1 MLRNYP
7 VSRAS
12 PMPATG
18 RIFYDFLMQNVKIP
32 ASAGHI
38 LWYGNAKDQVSKPDQ
53 FALRGDIPVGRTLE
67 LVSLTGKPVGAP
79 YTFTGKESCVLVS
92 DLSPAS
98 LRELGIPANARGK
111 DKVFNNNFRE
121 YDALPE
127 LTKYSNE
134 LAALSVPKSLS
145 SYLAGV
151 QGNVNY
157 SERDVLNNLIN
168 CFDNPGGPEMMHILH
183 GNHLAWAALAYI
195 REKGNVSGEVS
206 AEFNGQNPADFY
218 AKDFGTV
225 LPMMFFALASLG
237 KDPMEYYRTLD
248 VEIYDADK
256 VANSMRQYMPK

>member
-7 VSRAS
+7 ISKAS

-18 RIFYDFLMQNVKIP
+18 RLFYGFLMQNVRIP

-38 LWYGNAKDQVSKPDQ
+38 LWYANAQDQVSHPDKY
-53 FALRGDIPVGRTLE
+53 ALRGDIPVDRTLE
-67 LVSLTGKPVGAP
+67 LVSLAGKPINAQ
-79 YTFTGKESCVLVS
+79 YTFTGKEESVLVS

-98 LRELGIPANARGK
+98 LEELAIPTNARGK
-111 DKVFNNNFRE
+111 DKVFNNNFKE

-127 LTKYSNE
+127 LTKCSNE
-134 LAALSVPKSLS
+134 LAALSVPKSIS

-151 QGNVNY
+151 QRNLNY
-157 SERDVLNNLIN
+157 SERDILSMLSA
-168 CFDNPGGPEMMHILH
+168 CFENPAGPEMMHMLH
-183 GNHLAWAALAYI
+183 GNNSVWTALAYI
-195 REKGNVSGEVS
+195 RGKGNVEGDVS
-206 AEFNGQNPADFY
+206 VEFHGQNPADFY

-237 KDPMEYYRTLD
+237 KDPMEFYKRLD
-248 VEIYDADK
+248 VEIWDADK